1 MNVLIMLEPY
11 FLPLL
16 VALLVLL
23 AGAIP
28 LYLHHRRTQQQLAQR
43 AATPRP
49 TPTALRL
56 RQSFRRART
65 LIRRHVPGSN
75 AIYQIPWFLLL
86 GESAS
91 GKTSLLQAAG
101 MGTPF
106 GTSASERLTN
116 QTGCRWWFF
125 DHGIV
130 LDTDGAYILPGTG
143 GTSDTR
149 GWQTLLR
156 LLQRHRP
163 ARPLDGIILT
173 IPCTELLGTPEQ
185 HSARL
190 AQATQK
196 ATVLTEKLWQA
207 LRLLGLRLPV
217 YILITKCDQ
226 ISGFQSFCTALPARV
241 REDIFGWSNP
251 YTLEAAYVPRW
262 IDEAF
267 EALSTQL
274 AQVQME
280 VMAHSAPLQ
289 DRDRFFLFPQAFE
302 AVREPIRVYVDHLF
316 ASSAYHEA
324 FFFRGLYFCGDGQLD
339 AIPSPVQTEPAE
351 AAVPTLPADPAQP
364 LAMGPRPLFGKQLF
378 EAKIFPEYRL
388 AHPASRTFVSRS
400 RTVLAAQ
407 ALLIGVL
414 LIGGLGMW
422 RAHSRLVTAQQTL
435 QPVLREIAIDVERR
449 RGKVTLVDTQFNRE
463 TLHLLQGMSHAN
475 ASGLR
480 SLFFPE
486 SWFDTL
492 HPDIVKALTAAYST
506 VILQTMGQEFQRK
519 AQQILQDPPPRPE
532 AIARQGAPPGIDST
546 PEFITLRRLTTAWA
560 EFERYVSLYNTH
572 IAAAGAD
579 DLNVL
584 NQVVHYLFGQELPAD
599 FTKNAHSYQ
608 EALTQ
613 ASGEPVQPSAY
624 SQEARTKVQ
633 RLGKLLYE
641 RLFATNAPLM
651 AVRNLGQTFE
661 RLARQRPAELTLQ
674 TLRETIDAI
683 TQTQTVL
690 NKPEFAWLM
699 HASPS
704 FGDAYERLM
713 SDMAGVAVF
722 GQDLSTELRQAGQAA
737 WQQFTRTLQD
747 QRTSLV
753 GPMLQW
759 DAAQQQMSLAPSV
772 LVLKEALSAFIQLD
786 FVRHEAQRS
795 MRTAL
800 VPRTHLIWDVRTL
813 EEAIRLYE
821 PYSRFRTEHLQ
832 QFPKD
837 LMRQMEALALRHLRA
852 NLNDLLAQAQILTPT
867 PDGFGQASVEAGIGP
882 EIQNLQASTAL
893 LGRLIDI
900 CHDAG
905 LGEMA
910 WTLLSLVNAQALELL
925 ETVDTLLDREQPYA
939 FKDNNFAWWT
949 GTAAPALAAFDARDS
964 TELLAYLS
972 LQRDRLRHLARAY
985 AEPLIAFVTHRPR
998 QRTPRQAALVAR
1010 WQGLLAELESYDN
1023 KKPGNAV
1030 SMLESFISQE
1040 MEQLTTSN
1048 CLQVLTTHH
1057 SAERSND
1064 LFSQRWQTL
1073 HHELSKRCH
1082 VLTQELISQE
1092 YGRLA
1097 TLFNQRLAH
1106 KFPFTDG
1113 TGEED
1118 DLEADPQA
1126 IRDFY
1131 RLFDQSAKGLREL
1144 LRSTRVAG
1152 TQGQALA
1159 FLEQMDTVRTFFL
1172 PFLESEVQHGPVFD
1186 LQVDFRIN
1194 TARERGGN
1202 QIIEWQLMIG
1212 EQQVRARDAERQS
1225 RWRFG
1230 DPIQVLLRWAKDA
1243 PVEPSASG
1251 NAAQVKVRD
1260 GTVLFTYPQRW
1271 SLLRLLRSQASAAAD
1286 FERFAD
1292 PKPHTLKFCIDTHTK
1307 KDKATDLIPAT
1318 SSEVKVFIGVTVM
1331 PPDKKERL
1339 ILPRMPDQ
1347 APELSIPP
1355 ALAASQ

>member
-1 MNVLIMLEPY
+1 
-11 FLPLL
+11 
-16 VALLVLL
+16 
-23 AGAIP
+23 
-28 LYLHHRRTQQQLAQR
+28 
-43 AATPRP
+43 
-49 TPTALRL
+49 
-56 RQSFRRART
+56 
-65 LIRRHVPGSN
+65 
-75 AIYQIPWFLLL
+75 
-86 GESAS
+86 
-91 GKTSLLQAAG
+91 
-101 MGTPF
+101 
-106 GTSASERLTN
+106 
-116 QTGCRWWFF
+116 
-125 DHGIV
+125 
-130 LDTDGAYILPGTG
+130 
-143 GTSDTR
+143 
-149 GWQTLLR
+149 
-156 LLQRHRP
+156 
-163 ARPLDGIILT
+163 
-173 IPCTELLGTPEQ
+173 
-185 HSARL
+185 
-190 AQATQK
+190 
-196 ATVLTEKLWQA
+196 LTEKLWQA
-207 LRLLGLRLPV
+207 QRLLGLRLPV

-226 ISGFQSFCTALPARV
+226 INGFQSFCAALPARV

-262 IDEAF
+262 LDEAF
-267 EALSTQL
+267 EALRTQL

-289 DRDRFFLFPQAFE
+289 DRDGFFLFPQAFE
-302 AVREPIRVYVDHLF
+302 EVREPMRLYVDHLF

-339 AIPSPVQTEPAE
+339 AVSPLTRTVPAE
-351 AAVPTLPADPAQP
+351 ATAAALPADPVLP
-364 LAMGPRPLFGKQLF
+364 LAVGPSPCFLKQLF

-388 AHPASRTFVSRS
+388 AHPASRTFVARS

-407 ALLIGVL
+407 ALLTGVL

-422 RAHSRLVTAQQTL
+422 HTYSRLVTEQQTL
-435 QPVLREIAIDVERR
+435 QPVLREIALDVGRR
-449 RGKVTLVDTQFNRE
+449 RDNAALGDTQFNRE
-463 TLHLLQGMSHAN
+463 TLHLLQGMAHAN
-475 ASGLR
+475 ASSLR

-492 HPDIVKALTAAYST
+492 HTEIVKALTAAYST
-506 VILQTMGQEFQRK
+506 VILQAMGQEFQHK
-519 AQQILQDPPPRPE
+519 AQQILQGPAARSEATARP
-532 AIARQGAPPGIDST
+532 GAPVGIDST

-560 EFERYVSLYNTH
+560 EFEKYASLYNTH
-572 IAAAGAD
+572 IAAAGAN
-579 DLNVL
+579 DLNGL
-584 NQVVHYLFGQELPAD
+584 SQVVNYLFGQELPAD
-599 FTKNAHSYQ
+599 FTQHAYYYQ
-608 EALTQ
+608 EALAQ
-613 ASGEPVQPSAY
+613 AKGEPVQPSAY
-624 SQEARTKVQ
+624 SHEARAKVQ
-633 RLGKLLYE
+633 GLSKLLYE
-641 RLFATNAPLM
+641 RLFATNPPLI

-690 NKPEFAWLM
+690 NKPEFAWLT

-704 FGDAYERLM
+704 FGEAFERLM

-722 GQDLSTELRQAGQAA
+722 GLDLSTELRQAGQAA
-737 WQQFTRTLQD
+737 WQQFTRALQD
-747 QRTSLV
+747 QRASLV

-772 LVLKEALSAFIQLD
+772 LALKEALSTFIQLD

-837 LMRQMEALALRHLRA
+837 LTRQMEALALRHLRA
-852 NLNDLLAQAQILTPT
+852 NLSDLLAQAQILTPT

-905 LGEMA
+905 IGEMA

-949 GTAAPALAAFDARDS
+949 GTATPALTAFDARDS
-964 TELLAYLS
+964 KELLAYLS
-972 LQRDRLRHLARAY
+972 LQRNRLRHLARAY
-985 AEPLIAFVTHRPR
+985 AEPLIAFVTNRPR

-1010 WQGLLAELESYDN
+1010 WQGLLAELEGYDN

-1030 SMLESFISQE
+1030 STLESFISQE
-1040 MEQLTTSN
+1040 MEQLTTAN
-1048 CLQVLTTHH
+1048 CLQVLTTRN
-1057 SAERSND
+1057 SVERSND

-1082 VLTQELISQE
+1082 VLTQDLLSQE
-1092 YGRLA
+1092 YGLLA

-1106 KFPFTDG
+1106 KFPFTND

-1131 RLFDQSAKGLREL
+1131 RLFDQSAKGIREL
-1144 LRSTRVAG
+1144 LRNTRVGG
-1152 TQGQALA
+1152 TQRQALA
-1159 FLEQMDTVRTFFL
+1159 FLEQMETVRTFFL
-1172 PFLESEVQHGPVFD
+1172 PFLESEAQQQGPVFD

-1202 QIIEWQLMIG
+1202 QIIEWQLIVG
-1212 EQQVRARDAERQS
+1212 EQQVRARDAEHQS

-1243 PVEPSASG
+1243 PVEPYAHG

-1271 SLLRLLRSQASAAAD
+1271 SLLRLLRSQASTAAD

-1292 PKPHTLKFCIDTHTK
+1292 PKPHTLKFHIDTRAK
-1307 KDKATDLIPAT
+1307 KDKAADLTPAT
-1318 SSEVKVFIGVTVM
+1318 SPEVKVFIGVTLM

-1339 ILPRMPDQ
+1339 VLPRMPDQ

-1355 ALAASQ
+1355 ALAASR